1 MIYEQNKKSKV
12 DIIGVCNRKNKRNTE
27 IFAVFLM
34 IRRSMQKRD
43 EEGDWGGSRNEEVWY
58 IVM

>member
-1 MIYEQNKKSKV
+1 MSYEQNKKSKV

-43 EEGDWGGSRNEEVWY
+43 EEGD
-58 IVM
+58 